1 VDKIL
6 HLIGGMALAIL
17 VIVGSFSISDSY
29 DIPVDK
35 FVIVGA
41 GAATGIIGGIL
52 KEVWDGMGH
61 GTVEVEDLIAS
72 SIGAVSAS
80 AILLLLLP

>member
-1 VDKIL
+1 MDKIL

-17 VIVGSFSISDSY
+17 VIVGSFSVSDSY
-29 DIPVDK
+29 DIPVNN

-41 GAATGIIGGIL
+41 GAATGVIAGIL
-52 KEVWDGMGH
+52 KEVYDGMGH
-61 GTVEVEDLIAS
+61 GTVEAGDLIAS
-72 SIGAVSAS
+72 SIGAVSVS